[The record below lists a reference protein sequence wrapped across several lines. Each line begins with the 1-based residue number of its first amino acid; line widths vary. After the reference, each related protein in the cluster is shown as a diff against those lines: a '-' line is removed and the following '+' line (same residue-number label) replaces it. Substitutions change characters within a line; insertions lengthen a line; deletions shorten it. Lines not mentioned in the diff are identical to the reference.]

1 MSRQHLPATA
11 GPMLRAN
18 QTHEDAVRPN
28 QTQDDTPSVKA
39 SRVLAA
45 ALKNAERTADEAAC
59 SLGVDVSLV
68 RRWCNVNA
76 RETISTKQLFTLY
89 RDLGPRFTWAYH
101 VANHHEH
108 KLAQLALRETLQSLS
123 LLAVGIDQ

>member
-1 MSRQHLPATA
+1 MTRRNLDAVRPE
-11 GPMLRAN
+11 MLRAN
-18 QTHEDAVRPN
+18 QTQDDTVRPN
-28 QTQDDTPSVKA
+28 QAQDDLPAVKA

-45 ALKNAERTADEAAC
+45 ALHHAGKTPDEAAF

-76 RETISTKQLFTLY
+76 RETISTTQLFTLY

-108 KLAQLALRETLQSLS
+108 KLAKQALKDTLQSLG
-123 LLAVGIDQ
+123 LLAVGLGE